1 MGAALDAI
9 THSRGAGDGSA
20 LERPLGTRF
29 LVFPQPSF
37 IPGYEKPEVVWI
49 GPSAGPILAGPSD
62 SRMYVANPIEPKI
75 PYASPNLP
83 PYRGFLRPPAEPAPD
98 GHFDHI
104 GPDSPA
110 FLSTHSFACARRVLD
125 ICESYVGR
133 PISWFFEPTL
143 ERLEIVPRI
152 PHWQNAQSG
161 FGFLELGE
169 SEPEGPTSCFA
180 LNFDAVAHEMGHLV
194 LLSELGILE
203 GDGSGSD
210 FFSYHEAIADFISL
224 LGLLQFDTAL
234 DRLLRRTRGNLLLHN
249 ELDKF
254 AELSDEKQLR
264 SLNNSLRV
272 SDVSQEVHD
281 QSKPFAAGLFD
292 CLIEV
297 YQSLLFE
304 RGLSKINPRKFSDLR
319 QQMAPA
325 LIEEGFRASATSY
338 ELTHFAAKAA
348 LQEARD
354 VIGEAVT
361 RSWTYLDPDSLTF
374 EAAASAFLEAAWRG
388 RGRAYID
395 QLEDCMRWRG
405 IL

>member
-1 MGAALDAI
+1 MDAI
-9 THSRGAGDGSA
+9 THSQGAGDGSA

-62 SRMYVANPIEPKI
+62 SRIYVANPIEPKT
-75 PYASPNLP
+75 PYAAPYIP
-83 PYRGFLRPPAEPAPD
+83 PYPGLLQPPAEPGPD

-104 GPDSPA
+104 GPSSPA
-110 FLSTHSFACARRVLD
+110 FLSTHSYACARRILD
-125 ICESYVGR
+125 ICESYAGR

-169 SEPEGPTSCFA
+169 SEPESPTSCFA
-180 LNFDAVAHEMGHLV
+180 LNFDAVAHEMGHLI

-203 GDGSGSD
+203 SDGSGSD

-264 SLNNSLRV
+264 SLNNSLRIG
-272 SDVSQEVHD
+272 DVSQEVHD

-338 ELTHFAAKAA
+338 DVTHFATKAA

-354 VIGEAVT
+354 VVGEAVT

-374 EAAASAFLEAAWRG
+374 EAAASALLEAAWRG

>member
-9 THSRGAGDGSA
+9 THPEGAGVGA
-20 LERPLGTRF
+20 VLERPLGTRF

-49 GPSAGPILAGPSD
+49 GPSAGSILAGPSD
-62 SRMYVANPIEPKI
+62 SRIYVANPIEPKS
-75 PYASPNLP
+75 PYAAPYIP
-83 PYRGFLRPPAEPAPD
+83 PYPGLLQPPAEPGPD

-104 GPDSPA
+104 RPGSPA
-110 FLSTHSFACARRVLD
+110 FLSTHSYACARRVLD
-125 ICESYVGR
+125 ICESYAGR

-169 SEPEGPTSCFA
+169 SEPESPTSCFA
-180 LNFDAVAHEMGHLV
+180 LNFDVVAHEMGHLI

-224 LGLLQFDTAL
+224 LGLLHFDTAL
-234 DRLLRRTRGNLLLHN
+234 DRLLRRTSGNLLLHN

-264 SLNNSLRV
+264 SLNNSLRIG
-272 SDVSQEVHD
+272 DVSQEVHD
-281 QSKPFAAGLFD
+281 RSKPFAAGLFD

-304 RGLSKINPRKFSDLR
+304 RGLSSINPRKFSDLR
-319 QQMAPA
+319 QQMAPV

-338 ELTHFAAKAA
+338 DVTHFATKAA

-354 VIGEAVT
+354 VVGEAVT

-374 EAAASAFLEAAWRG
+374 EAAASALLEAAWRG
-388 RGRAYID
+388 RGRAYIG

>member
-1 MGAALDAI
+1 MDAI
-9 THSRGAGDGSA
+9 THSQGVGDGSA

-49 GPSAGPILAGPSD
+49 GASAGPILAGPSD
-62 SRMYVANPIEPKI
+62 SRMYVANPIEAKI

-83 PYRGFLRPPAEPAPD
+83 PYRGFLRPPAEPGPD

-125 ICESYVGR
+125 ICESYVGH
-133 PISWFFEPTL
+133 PIGWFFEPTV
-143 ERLEIVPRI
+143 ERLEIIPRI
-152 PHWQNAQSG
+152 PRWENAQSG

-169 SEPEGPTSCFA
+169 SEPETPTSCFA
-180 LNFDAVAHEMGHLV
+180 LNFDAIAHEMGHLI

-203 GDGSGSD
+203 GDGRGCD
-210 FFSYHEAIADFISL
+210 FFAYHESIADFISL
-224 LGLLQFDTAL
+224 LGLLQFDTAV
-234 DRLLRRTRGNLLLHN
+234 DRLLRRTKGNLLLHN

-264 SLNNSLRV
+264 SFNNSLKMG
-272 SDVSQEVHD
+272 DVGDEVHD
-281 QSKPFAAGLFD
+281 QSKPFAAALFD

-304 RGLSKINPRKFSDLR
+304 RGLSDLNPKRFSDLR
-319 QQMAPA
+319 QQLAPA
-325 LIEEGFRASATSY
+325 LMDEAMRTSKSSY
-338 ELTHFAAKAA
+338 EPRHFAIKAA
-348 LQEARD
+348 LEESRD
-354 VIGEAVT
+354 IVGEAVM
-361 RSWTYLDPDSLTF
+361 RSWAHLEPDSVTF
-374 EAAASAFLEAAWRG
+374 ESAAISLLEVISQG
-388 RGRAYID
+388 RGQTYVD
-395 QLEDCMRWRG
+395 QIEDCMTWRR